1 MSRPRSGLIL
11 FAFLLALIGALTA
24 LSPSEVTLGA
34 NARLVYLHG
43 AWVWTALAAIG
54 GAGLAGL
61 VGLALRRE
69 RIRLWSIALG
79 QAGVFFWVTY
89 LPLSLWTMQANW
101 NGLYLD
107 EPRWRIGVHFAVAGI
122 LLQAALLVVGNSGWA
137 SLFNALFAAALGVSL
152 AGADAVMHPASPIFS
167 SGSALIESFFLALLA
182 ACLLACALLARW
194 LLGYWA
200 MARRGP
206 AR

>member
-11 FAFLLALIGALTA
+11 FILLLALIALLTA
-24 LSPSEVTLGA
+24 LSPSDAALGG
-34 NARLVYLHG
+34 NVRLVYLHG
-43 AWVWTALAAIG
+43 AWVWTALTAIG
-54 GAGLAGL
+54 GAGAAGV
-61 VGLALRRE
+61 VGLLLRRE
-69 RIRLWSIALG
+69 RIRFWSVALG
-79 QAGVFFWVTY
+79 QAGIFFWVTY
-89 LPLSLWTMQANW
+89 LPLSLWAMQANW

-122 LLQAALLVVGNSGWA
+122 LLQAALVAVGSSGWA

-167 SGSALIESFFLALLA
+167 SGSALIETFFLALLA

-206 AR
+206 AA

>member
-1 MSRPRSGLIL
+1 MFRPRSGLIL
-11 FAFLLALIGALTA
+11 FILLLALITLLTA
-24 LSPSEVTLGA
+24 VSPSEAALGA
-34 NARLVYLHG
+34 NVRLVYLHG

-54 GAGLAGL
+54 GAGLAGV
-61 VGLALRRE
+61 VGLLLRRE
-69 RIRLWSIALG
+69 RFRLWSVALG
-79 QAGVFFWVTY
+79 QAGIFFWVTY

-107 EPRWRIGVHFAVAGI
+107 EPRWRIGVHFAVAGVV
-122 LLQAALLVVGNSGWA
+122 LQTALLVVGNSGWA
-137 SLFNALFAAALGVSL
+137 SLFNALFAAALGLSL

-182 ACLLACALLARW
+182 ACLLACWLLARR

-200 MARRGP
+200 RVRRGP
-206 AR
+206 AT

>member
-1 MSRPRSGLIL
+1 MLRPRSTLTLFGLL
-11 FAFLLALIGALTA
+11 LLAIGALTA
-24 LSPSEVTLGA
+24 LSPTEAALGA
-34 NARLVYLHG
+34 NARLAYLHG

-54 GAGLAGL
+54 GAGIAGV
-61 VGLALRRE
+61 VGLILRRE
-69 RIRLWSIALG
+69 GIRLWSVALG

-122 LLQAALLVVGNSGWA
+122 VLQAALLVVGNSGWA
-137 SLFNALFAAALGVSL
+137 CLFNPLFAAALGLSL
-152 AGADAVMHPASPIFS
+152 ANADAVMHPASPVFS
-167 SGSALIESFFLALLA
+167 SGSALIGSFFLGLLA
-182 ACLLACALLARW
+182 ACLLACWLLARW

-200 MARRGP
+200 RARRGP
-206 AR
+206 AT

>member
-1 MSRPRSGLIL
+1 MARPRSGLIL
-11 FAFLLALIGALTA
+11 FALLLTLIAALTA
-24 LSPSEVTLGA
+24 LSPAEAVLGA
-34 NARLVYLHG
+34 NARLAYLHG
-43 AWVWTALAAIG
+43 AWVWTALAAIS

-61 VGLALRRE
+61 AGLALRRE
-69 RIRLWSIALG
+69 RVRLWSVALG

-107 EPRWRIGVHFAVAGI
+107 EPRWRIGVHFAVAGV
-122 LLQAALLVVGNSGWA
+122 LLQAALLVVGDSSWA
-137 SLFNALFAAALGVSL
+137 CFINALFAAALGLSL

-167 SGSALIESFFLALLA
+167 SGSALIQSFFLALLA
-182 ACLLACALLARW
+182 ACLLACGLLARR